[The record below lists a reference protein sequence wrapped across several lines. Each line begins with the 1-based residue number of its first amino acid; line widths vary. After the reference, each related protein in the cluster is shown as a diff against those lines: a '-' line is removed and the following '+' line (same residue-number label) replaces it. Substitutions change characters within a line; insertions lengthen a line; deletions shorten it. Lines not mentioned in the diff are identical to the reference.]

1 MLRDLGRSAQD
12 CLKEICKLEL
22 AGERAT
28 TSALASALAVSAPS
42 ATEMTKKLAGR
53 GLVAR
58 EPYRGVALT
67 DDGRRVALELIRHH
81 RLLEQFLVA
90 ELGVPIAEAHA
101 EAERLEHVLSERVE
115 AHIDAA
121 LGHPTHDPHGEPIPD
136 GRLNVARD
144 RWRPLATLAVAEQA
158 VVARVPDEDSEVLAY
173 LEQLA
178 LVPGESVTVV
188 AAAPFD
194 GPMTVRTPTGEHAI
208 SRDLAAS
215 VGVVA

>member
-1 MLRDLGRSAQD
+1 MLRELGRSAQD
-12 CLKEICKLEL
+12 YLKEICKLEL

-42 ATEMTKKLAGR
+42 ATEMTKKLAAR
-53 GLVAR
+53 GLVTR

-67 DDGRRVALELIRHH
+67 DEGRRVALELIRHH

-90 ELGVPIAEAHA
+90 QLGVPIADAHA

-115 AHIDAA
+115 ARIDAA

-136 GRLNVARD
+136 GRLNVVHAA
-144 RWRPLATLAVAEQA
+144 WRPLASLAVAEES
-158 VVARVPDEDSEVLAY
+158 VVARVPDDDAEVLAY
-173 LEQLA
+173 LDDLA
-178 LVPGESVTVV
+178 LVPGAVVAVV

-194 GPMTVRTPTGEHAI
+194 GPLTVRTPTGDHAI
-208 SRDLAAS
+208 SRELAAT
-215 VGVVA
+215 VGVA

>member
-12 CLKEICKLEL
+12 YLKEICKLEL

-42 ATEMTKKLAGR
+42 ATEMTKRLAGR
-53 GLVAR
+53 GLVTR

-90 ELGVPIAEAHA
+90 ELGVPIADAHA

-136 GRLNVARD
+136 GRLNVTRL
-144 RWRPLATLAVAEQA
+144 RWRPLDSLAVAEPA
-158 VVARVPDEDSEVLAY
+158 VVSRVPDEDAGVLAY
-173 LEQLA
+173 LDELA
-178 LVPGESVTVV
+178 LVPGAEVTVV

-194 GPMTVRTPTGEHAI
+194 GPLIVRTSAGEHAI
-208 SRDLAAS
+208 SRDLAAT
-215 VGVVA
+215 VGVA

>member
-1 MLRDLGRSAQD
+1 MLRQLGRSAQD

-42 ATEMTKKLAGR
+42 ATEMTKKLAAR
-53 GLVAR
+53 GLVTR

-67 DDGRRVALELIRHH
+67 DDGRRLALELIRHH
-81 RLLEQFLVA
+81 RLVEQFLVA
-90 ELGVPIAEAHA
+90 ELDVPIAEAHA
-101 EAERLEHVLSERVE
+101 EAERLEHVLSERLE
-115 AHIDAA
+115 AHIDAV

-136 GRLNVARD
+136 GRLNVAHEE
-144 RWRPLATLAVAEQA
+144 WRPLDSLAVAERS

-173 LEQLA
+173 LDELA
-178 LVPGESVTVV
+178 LVPGADVTMV

-194 GPMTVRTPTGEHAI
+194 GPLTVRTSTGDHAI
-208 SRDLAAS
+208 SRALAAT
-215 VGVVA
+215 VGVA

>member
-28 TSALASALAVSAPS
+28 TSALASTLAVSAPS
-42 ATEMTKKLAGR
+42 TTEMMKKLAER
-53 GLVAR
+53 GLVTR

-67 DDGRRVALELIRHH
+67 EEGRRAALELIRHH

-90 ELGVPIAEAHA
+90 ALGLPIAEAHA
-101 EAERLEHVLSERVE
+101 EAERLEHVLSERLE

-136 GRLNVARD
+136 GRLNVAREQ
-144 RWRPLATLAVAEQA
+144 WRSLDSLAIAERS
-158 VVARVPDEDSEVLAY
+158 VVARVPDEDSDVLAY
-173 LEQLA
+173 LDELA
-178 LVPGESVTVV
+178 LVPGEDVTVV
-188 AAAPFD
+188 AAAPFG
-194 GPMTVRTPTGEHAI
+194 GPLTVRTSTGDHAI
-208 SRDLAAS
+208 SRALAAT
-215 VGVVA
+215 VGVA